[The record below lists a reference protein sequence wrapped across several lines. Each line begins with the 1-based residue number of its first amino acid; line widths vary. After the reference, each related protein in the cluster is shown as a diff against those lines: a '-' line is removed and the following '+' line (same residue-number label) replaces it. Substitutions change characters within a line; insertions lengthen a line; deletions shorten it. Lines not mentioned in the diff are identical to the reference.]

1 MDFISD
7 PEIAEPLARARG
19 LAARADDAA
28 AREAYLE
35 VLRRDPTHLAAL
47 NELGNLALSG
57 GFRSAA
63 RTAYL
68 QAVQHHP
75 ANKVARVNLANLLRI
90 ERDVAGARRHYEAA
104 LAIDPKMH
112 EAHQGLGWVLD
123 ELGEPD
129 AEWHREKGYAGHAL
143 VTQPYRGS
151 GTGTPLLL
159 LVSAHVGNISTSHW
173 LSERRY
179 SVTALY
185 ADYYPPGSRLPPHA
199 LIVNAIGDADLCG
212 RALERARDL
221 VAVSDAPVIN
231 APARVLL
238 TRRLDN
244 ARRLADI
251 DGVIAP
257 TIRSMTP
264 QAVLS
269 ASDLRFPLLLR
280 RPGFHN
286 GEHFAFIEHRDRLPE
301 TVASLGGG
309 ELLVIEY
316 LDARGADGMARKYR
330 VMFIDGV
337 LYPLHLAISA
347 DWKVHY
353 VTSAMRDSA
362 AFREEER
369 RFLED
374 MPAVLGPRAMGALAQ
389 ICATLGLDYAGI
401 DFALAADGSVM
412 LFEANATMIVFSP
425 DPDPIWNYRRAAI
438 DAVMTAATRMVLKR
452 AGRADELAGP
462 TFESR
467 T

>member
-1 MDFISD
+1 MDFVSD
-7 PEIAEPLARARG
+7 PGIAEPLARARA

-35 VLRRDPTHLAAL
+35 VLRRDPTDFAAL

-63 RTAYL
+63 HTAYR

-75 ANKVARVNLANLLRI
+75 ANKVAHVNLANLLRI

-104 LAIDPKMH
+104 LAIDPEMH

-123 ELGEPD
+123 ELSEPD
-129 AEWHREKGYAGHAL
+129 AEWHRRKGYTGHAL
-143 VTQPYRGS
+143 VTQPYRGTGS
-151 GTGTPLLL
+151 GIPLLL
-159 LVSAHVGNISTSHW
+159 LVSARVGNIPTARW
-173 LSERRY
+173 LSDRRY
-179 SVTALY
+179 DVTALF
-185 ADYYPPGSRLPPHA
+185 ADYYARDSKLPPHD

-212 RALERARDL
+212 EALERARDL
-221 VAVSDAPVIN
+221 VAASDAPIIN

-244 ARRLADI
+244 ARRLGGI

-257 TIRSMTP
+257 AIRTMTP
-264 QAVLS
+264 RAVL
-269 ASDLRFPLLLR
+269 AAADLRFPLLLR

-286 GEHFAFIEHRDRLPE
+286 GEHFALVDHRDKLSE
-301 TVASLGGG
+301 TVACLGGG

-337 LYPLHLAISA
+337 AYPLHLAIAA

-353 VTSAMRDSA
+353 VTSSMRHSA
-362 AFREEER
+362 AFRDEER

-374 MPAVLGPRAMGALAQ
+374 MPAVLGPRALHALTR

-401 DFALAADGSVM
+401 DFALAPDGSVM

-425 DPDPIWNYRRAAI
+425 DPDPRWDYRRAAI
-438 DAVMTAATRMVLKR
+438 DAVATAAGQMVQRR
-452 AGRADELAGP
+452 AA
-462 TFESR
+462 
-467 T
+467 

>member
-1 MDFISD
+1 LARITD
-7 PEIAEPLARARG
+7 PEISEQLARARV

-35 VLRRDPTHLAAL
+35 VLRRDPTHFVAL
-47 NELGNLALSG
+47 NELGNLALAG

-63 RTAYL
+63 RTAYT

-75 ANKVARVNLANLLRI
+75 TNKVAHVNLANLLRI

-104 LAIDPKMH
+104 LAIDPAMH

-123 ELGEPD
+123 ELGEPG
-129 AEWHREKGYAGHAL
+129 AEWHREKGYAGHAF

-151 GTGTPLLL
+151 GTGIPLLL
-159 LVSAHVGNISTSHW
+159 LVSAHVGNISTSPW
-173 LSERRY
+173 LSDRHY

-185 ADYYPPGSRLPPHA
+185 ADYYSPRSRLPPHA

-212 RALERARDL
+212 QALERARDL
-221 VAVSDAPVIN
+221 VASSDAPVIN
-231 APARVLL
+231 APTRVLL

-244 ARRLADI
+244 ARRLAGI
-251 DGVIAP
+251 DGVVAP

-269 ASDLRFPLLLR
+269 AADLRFPLLLR

-286 GEHFAFIEHRDRLPE
+286 GEHFARIEHRDSLPE
-301 TVASLGGG
+301 TVAYLGGG

-316 LDARGADGMARKYR
+316 LDARGTDGMARKYR

-337 LYPLHLAISA
+337 AYPLHLAISA

-353 VTSAMRDSA
+353 VTSAMAHSA

-374 MPAVLGPRAMGALAQ
+374 MPAVLGPRAMAALAQ

-401 DFALAADGSVM
+401 DFALAPDGSVM

-425 DPDPIWNYRRAAI
+425 PPDPIWDYRRAAI
-438 DAVMTAATRMVLKR
+438 DAVMSAAARMVLKR
-452 AGRADELAGP
+452 AGA
-462 TFESR
+462 
-467 T
+467 